1 LPALPGAYYQ
11 APTATAPVQSDAP
24 VGQQKKGSEEG
35 QITIIPFARSSKLH
49 TEQSNTV
56 SAISMVATQ
65 PQFFN
70 FPIASYG
77 FLSAILV
84 TVQATGGT
92 TTTAAV
98 PFEDAPWSVLSQVL
112 LQDVNGVPINQL
124 SGFNQ
129 YLASKFGG
137 YRLFPD
143 DDVVRG
149 QSNSGAAAATLAN
162 TAQISGGGPPV
173 WAAQAATAANL
184 FSGAY
189 WQNIDTTNGANGG
202 NFKFILP
209 IFLEFGLDGM
219 GVLPNMDASAR
230 YNLQLSLPPSI
241 LTTSATGPVFTAGV
255 WSVNPTLTI
264 TVEVLARSQPPSTDM
279 FGNPNSQTPPA
290 IGTVQYWTAQTA
302 SGLANGANTIQ
313 LTRVGNLIR
322 NHIFIFRNTNGTRLT
337 AEFNSGTGTTNDVP
351 TLFEFDWDVGQ
362 RFVANIATLRM
373 IFQWQCGFGDVPDGV
388 LVIPNTLDPDWLAFS
403 EYGDQWIA
411 TVGASKLTLRF
422 TTNAGGGSLTIL
434 TNDVVPASSQV
445 YKAPM
450 MAVNG

>member
-1 LPALPGAYYQ
+1 MPMPTAAFAQ
-11 APTATAPVQSDAP
+11 APTATSPIPSDAP
-24 VGQQKKGSEEG
+24 VGQQKKGAQEG
-35 QITIIPFARSSKLH
+35 TVTIIPFARASKLH

-56 SAISMVATQ
+56 SGISMVSTQ

-77 FLSAILV
+77 FLSAILI
-84 TVQATGGT
+84 TVQSSGGT
-92 TTTAAV
+92 TTVAPV

-129 YLASKFGG
+129 FLASKYGG
-137 YRLFPD
+137 YRLFPN

-149 QSNSGAAAATLAN
+149 DSNSGAAAATIAN

-173 WAAQAATAANL
+173 WAAQAATATNL
-184 FSGAY
+184 FTGAY
-189 WQNIDTTNGANGG
+189 WSNIDTTNGANGG

-209 IFLEFGLDGM
+209 VFLEFGLDGM
-219 GVLPNMDASAR
+219 GCLPNLDASAR
-230 YNLQLSLPPSI
+230 YNLQLSLPPS
-241 LTTSATGPVFTAGV
+241 LTTTSATGPLFTAGV
-255 WSVNPTLTI
+255 FSVNPTLTI
-264 TVEVLARSQPPSTDM
+264 TVEILARSQPPATDM
-279 FGNPNSQTPPA
+279 FGNPNSVSPPA
-290 IGTVQYWTAQTA
+290 VGTVQYWTAQTA

-322 NHIFIFRNTNGTRLT
+322 NHIFVFRNTNGTRLT
-337 AEFNSGTGTTNDVP
+337 AEFASGTGSTNDVP
-351 TLFEFDWDVGQ
+351 PLFEFDWDVGQ
-362 RFVANIATLRM
+362 RYVANIATLRM

-388 LVIPNTLDPDWLAFS
+388 LVLPNTLDPDWLAFS
-403 EYGDQWIA
+403 EYGDQWLP

-434 TNDVVPASSQV
+434 TNDVVSASGQV
-445 YKAPM
+445 YQAPS
-450 MAVNG
+450 